1 MKSGSD
7 PNSIKSGSDPDSFR
21 EEVEDLYAEYAEV
34 IDGGELERW
43 PELFVEPCLYRI
55 VSKENYDRG
64 LPLSLMRCES
74 LGMLKDR
81 AFASQKLNVYGPRTW
96 RHSITQI
103 RAGAQGDE
111 IAARANFAVFE
122 TLHDQHTR
130 ILCTGRY
137 LDRLVRTPVGLRFR
151 EKICVYDS
159 PLIPGSIVLPL

>member
-1 MKSGSD
+1 VSL
-7 PNSIKSGSDPDSFR
+7 R
-21 EEVEDLYAEYAEV
+21 EELEELYAEYAEI
-34 IDGGELERW
+34 IDSGELERW
-43 PELFVEPCLYRI
+43 PGLFVEPCLYRI
-55 VSKENYDRG
+55 VSKENHDKG

-74 LGMLKDR
+74 MGMLKDR

-103 RAGAQGDE
+103 RAQADGDGV
-111 IAARANFAVFE
+111 AARANFAVFE

-137 LDRLVRTPVGLRFR
+137 LDKLVRTEAGLRFR

>member
-1 MKSGSD
+1 VSL
-7 PNSIKSGSDPDSFR
+7 R
-21 EEVEDLYAEYAEV
+21 EELEELYAEYSEI

-43 PELFVEPCLYRI
+43 PDCFAEPCLYRI
-55 VSKENYDRG
+55 VSKENYDKG

-74 LGMLKDR
+74 LGMLRDR

-103 RAGAQGDE
+103 RGREEVGG
-111 IAARANFAVFE
+111 IGARANFAVFE
-122 TLHDQHTR
+122 TLHDQHTK

-137 LDRLVRTPVGLRFR
+137 LDRLVRTEAGLRFQ

-159 PLIPGSIVLPL
+159 ALIPGSIVLPL